1 MQPEQSPAA
10 GPVEED
16 RFNRGTFESFKEF
29 PTPELLRDANEK
41 YTALNHPLPR
51 DATGKLLPYPTPTTK
66 ASIFDVTRVHDVDT
80 FAVEVTV
87 FLSTIYH
94 TEHEAIFG
102 TTKN

>member
-1 MQPEQSPAA
+1 MQPAQSPAA
-10 GPVEED
+10 GPVEQD
-16 RFNRGTFESFKEF
+16 RLNRETFESFEEF

-41 YTALNHPLPR
+41 YSALCQPLPR

-87 FLSTIYH
+87 FLSINISYYRSATVR
-94 TEHEAIFG
+94 G
-102 TTKN
+102 R